1 MNKFWSWKNK
11 MVKDEVQER
20 ILFLNG
26 IIAENKSKGYIL
38 EIKEE
43 NETEIDS

>member
-26 IIAENKSKGYIL
+26 IKKQQC
-38 EIKEE
+38 
-43 NETEIDS
+43 